1 MNSFSKIRAI
11 FYTIRKNKFF
21 EFFVIS
27 IIILSALNVGL
38 RTYNIDPS
46 ALQTLTLFD
55 YLITIFFLIEIL
67 IRMFSYEKIKLFF
80 KNNWNIFDFSIVSL
94 SLIPLELLDAVI
106 VARLLRVFRLLRIV
120 SFIPQFRILIESL
133 IQAIPRVGYVLLFI
147 FIESY
152 VFAAIGSIL
161 FGEIDPVHWENIGVS
176 LLTLFKVATI
186 DGWIEIMNNTLPAYP
201 GSWFFYIFYIV
212 INGFIFL
219 NMIVGVVIDVMIR
232 KNSSGQSDEIKS
244 LLGLHNKLDRFEK
257 KFINNDQYIDQTSL
271 DKDQTTFDKFDSEIN
286 SNNDTNITVGIII
299 EHEEKMLLLQRPNGT
314 WAIPKGHV
322 KEGESNYEGMIRE
335 LKEETQ
341 IELPNKADY
350 LHETTN
356 KTGSTLHIYFYKSTE
371 ALKPN
376 INSEHIGWAYFSKKA
391 LPDNIDFGLNKY
403 LSNKQ

>member
-1 MNSFSKIRAI
+1 MLNFSKIRNV
-11 FYTIRKNKFF
+11 FYTIRQNNFF
-21 EFFVIS
+21 EFFVVS

-46 ALQTLTLFD
+46 VLQTLILFD
-55 YLITIFFLIEIL
+55 YLITIFFLVEII
-67 IRMFSYEKIKLFF
+67 IRMFSYEKPALFF
-80 KNNWNIFDFSIVSL
+80 QKNWNIFDFSIVAL
-94 SLIPLELLDAVI
+94 SLIPLEFLDAVI
-106 VARLLRVFRLLRIV
+106 VARLLRVFRLLRII
-120 SFIPQFRILIESL
+120 SFIPQFRVLIESL

-152 VFAAIGSIL
+152 IFAAIGSIL
-161 FGEIDPVHWENIGVS
+161 FGEVDPVHWENIGVS
-176 LLTLFKVATI
+176 MLTLFKVATI
-186 DGWIEIMNNTLPAYP
+186 DGWIEIMNNTLPVYP

-244 LLGLHNKLDRFEK
+244 LLGLHYKLDNFEK
-257 KFINNDQYIDQTSL
+257 KFMINNQYI
-271 DKDQTTFDKFDSEIN
+271 DQTTFDKFNSEVS
-286 SNNDTNITVGIII
+286 SNNDTKITVGIII
-299 EHEEKMLLLQRPNGT
+299 EHEEKILLLQRPNGT

-322 KEGESNYEGMIRE
+322 KEGESNYEGMVRE

-356 KTGSTLHIYFYKSTE
+356 KTGSTLHIYFYKSAE
-371 ALKPN
+371 ALKPH
-376 INSEHIGWAYFSKKA
+376 INSEHIGWAYFSNNA

-403 LSNKQ
+403 LNDKK

>member
-1 MNSFSKIRAI
+1 MLNFSKIRNV
-11 FYTIRKNKFF
+11 FYKIRQNNFF
-21 EFFVIS
+21 EFFVVS

-46 ALQTLTLFD
+46 VLQTLILFD
-55 YLITIFFLIEIL
+55 YLITIFFLVEII
-67 IRMFSYEKIKLFF
+67 IRMFSYEKPALFF
-80 KNNWNIFDFSIVSL
+80 QKNWNIFDFSIVAL

-106 VARLLRVFRLLRIV
+106 VARLLRVFRLLRII
-120 SFIPQFRILIESL
+120 SFIPQFRVLIESL

-152 VFAAIGSIL
+152 IFAAIGSIL
-161 FGEIDPVHWENIGVS
+161 FGEVDPVHWENIGVS
-176 LLTLFKVATI
+176 MLTLFKVATI
-186 DGWIEIMNNTLPAYP
+186 DGWIEIMNNTLPVYP

-244 LLGLHNKLDRFEK
+244 LLGLHNKLDNFEK
-257 KFINNDQYIDQTSL
+257 KFIVNSQYI
-271 DKDQTTFDKFDSEIN
+271 DQTTFDKFDSEIN
-286 SNNDTNITVGIII
+286 SNDDTKITVGIII
-299 EHEEKMLLLQRPNGT
+299 EHEEKILLLQRPNGT

-322 KEGESNYEGMIRE
+322 KEGESNYEGMVRE

-356 KTGSTLHIYFYKSTE
+356 KTGSVLHIYFYNSTE
-371 ALKPN
+371 ALKPH
-376 INSEHIGWAYFSKKA
+376 INSEHIGWAYFSKNA

>member
-1 MNSFSKIRAI
+1 MLNFSKIRNV
-11 FYTIRKNKFF
+11 FYTIRQNNFF
-21 EFFVIS
+21 EFFVVS
-27 IIILSALNVGL
+27 IIILSALNIGL

-46 ALQTLTLFD
+46 VLQTLILFD
-55 YLITIFFLIEIL
+55 YLITIFFLVEII
-67 IRMFSYEKIKLFF
+67 IRMFSYEKPALFF
-80 KNNWNIFDFSIVSL
+80 QKNWNVFDFSIVAL
-94 SLIPLELLDAVI
+94 SLIPLEFLDAVI
-106 VARLLRVFRLLRIV
+106 VARLLRVFRLLRII
-120 SFIPQFRILIESL
+120 SFIPQFRVLIESL

-152 VFAAIGSIL
+152 IFAAIGSIL
-161 FGEIDPVHWENIGVS
+161 FGEVDPVHWENIGVS
-176 LLTLFKVATI
+176 MLTLFKVATI
-186 DGWIEIMNNTLPAYP
+186 DGWIEIMNNTLPVYP

-244 LLGLHNKLDRFEK
+244 LLGLHNKLDNFEK
-257 KFINNDQYIDQTSL
+257 KFIVNSQYI
-271 DKDQTTFDKFDSEIN
+271 DQTTFDKFDSEIN
-286 SNNDTNITVGIII
+286 SNNDTKITVGIII
-299 EHEEKMLLLQRPNGT
+299 EHEEKILLLQRPNGT

-322 KEGESNYEGMIRE
+322 KEGESNYEGMVRE

-356 KTGSTLHIYFYKSTE
+356 KTGSTLHIYFYKSAE
-371 ALKPN
+371 ALKPH
-376 INSEHIGWAYFSKKA
+376 INSEHIGWAYFSKNA

-403 LSNKQ
+403 LNDKK

>member
-1 MNSFSKIRAI
+1 MLNFSKIRNV
-11 FYTIRKNKFF
+11 FYTIRQNNFF
-21 EFFVIS
+21 EFFVVS
-27 IIILSALNVGL
+27 IIILSALNIGL

-46 ALQTLTLFD
+46 VLQTLILFD
-55 YLITIFFLIEIL
+55 YLITIFFLVEII
-67 IRMFSYEKIKLFF
+67 IRMFSYEKPALFF
-80 KNNWNIFDFSIVSL
+80 QKNWNVFDFSIVAL

-106 VARLLRVFRLLRIV
+106 VARLLRVFRLLRII
-120 SFIPQFRILIESL
+120 SFIPQFRVLIESL

-152 VFAAIGSIL
+152 IFAAIGSIL
-161 FGEIDPVHWENIGVS
+161 FGEVDPVHWENIGVS
-176 LLTLFKVATI
+176 MLTLFKVATI
-186 DGWIEIMNNTLPAYP
+186 DGWIEIMNNTLPVYP
-201 GSWFFYIFYIV
+201 GSWFFYIFYII

-244 LLGLHNKLDRFEK
+244 LLGLHNKLDNFEK
-257 KFINNDQYIDQTSL
+257 KFIINNQYI
-271 DKDQTTFDKFDSEIN
+271 DQTTFDKFDSEIN
-286 SNNDTNITVGIII
+286 SNDDTKITVGIII
-299 EHEEKMLLLQRPNGT
+299 EHEEKILLLQRPNGT

-322 KEGESNYEGMIRE
+322 KEGESNYEGMVRE

-356 KTGSTLHIYFYKSTE
+356 KTGSTLHIYFYKSAE
-371 ALKPN
+371 ALKPH
-376 INSEHIGWAYFSKKA
+376 INSEHIGWAYFSKNA

>member
-1 MNSFSKIRAI
+1 MLNFSKIRNV

-21 EFFVIS
+21 EFFVIT

-38 RTYNIDPS
+38 RTYNIDTS
-46 ALQTLTLFD
+46 VLQTLTFFD

-67 IRMFSYEKIKLFF
+67 IRMFSYERIKLFF
-80 KNNWNIFDFSIVSL
+80 EKNWNIFDFSIVTL

-161 FGEIDPVHWENIGVS
+161 FGEVDPLHWDNIGIS
-176 LLTLFKVATI
+176 MLTLFKVATI

-201 GSWFFYIFYIV
+201 GSWFFYVFYIV

-244 LLGLHNKLDRFEK
+244 LLGLHNKMDNFEK
-257 KFINNDQYIDQTSL
+257 KFIINNQYIDQT
-271 DKDQTTFDKFDSEIN
+271 TFEKFDSEIN
-286 SNNDTNITVGIII
+286 SNDDTKITVGIII
-299 EHEEKMLLLQRPNGT
+299 EHQEKILLLQRPNGT

-322 KEGESNYEGMIRE
+322 KEGESNYEGMVRE

-356 KTGSTLHIYFYKSTE
+356 KTGSTLHIYFYKSAE
-371 ALKPN
+371 ALKPH
-376 INSEHIGWAYFSKKA
+376 INSEHIGWAYFSKNA

-403 LSNKQ
+403 LNDKK

>member
-1 MNSFSKIRAI
+1 MLNFSKIRNV
-11 FYTIRKNKFF
+11 FYTIRKNNFF
-21 EFFVIS
+21 EFFVVS

-46 ALQTLTLFD
+46 VLQTLILFD
-55 YLITIFFLIEIL
+55 YLITIFFLVEII
-67 IRMFSYEKIKLFF
+67 IRMFSYEKPALFF
-80 KNNWNIFDFSIVSL
+80 QKNWNIFDFSIVAL

-106 VARLLRVFRLLRIV
+106 VARLLRVFRLLRII
-120 SFIPQFRILIESL
+120 SFIPQFRVLIESL
-133 IQAIPRVGYVLLFI
+133 IQAVPRVGYVLLFI

-152 VFAAIGSIL
+152 IFAAIGSIL
-161 FGEIDPVHWENIGVS
+161 FGEVDPVHWENIGVS
-176 LLTLFKVATI
+176 MLTLFKVATI
-186 DGWIEIMNNTLPAYP
+186 DGWIEIMNNTLPVYP

-244 LLGLHNKLDRFEK
+244 LLGLHYKLDNFEK
-257 KFINNDQYIDQTSL
+257 KFIINNQYI
-271 DKDQTTFDKFDSEIN
+271 DQTTFDKFNSEVS
-286 SNNDTNITVGIII
+286 SNDDTKITVGIII
-299 EHEEKMLLLQRPNGT
+299 EHEEKILLLQRPNGT

-322 KEGESNYEGMIRE
+322 KEGESNYEGMVRE

-356 KTGSTLHIYFYKSTE
+356 KTGSTLHIYFYKSAE
-371 ALKPN
+371 ALKPH
-376 INSEHIGWAYFSKKA
+376 INSEHIGWAYFSKNA

-403 LSNKQ
+403 LNDKK

>member
-1 MNSFSKIRAI
+1 MLNFSKIRNV
-11 FYTIRKNKFF
+11 FYTIRQNNFF
-21 EFFVIS
+21 EFFVVS
-27 IIILSALNVGL
+27 IIILSALNIGL

-46 ALQTLTLFD
+46 VLQTLILFD
-55 YLITIFFLIEIL
+55 YLITIFFLVEII
-67 IRMFSYEKIKLFF
+67 IRMFSYEKPALFF
-80 KNNWNIFDFSIVSL
+80 QKNWNVFDFSIVAL

-106 VARLLRVFRLLRIV
+106 VARLLRVFRLLRII
-120 SFIPQFRILIESL
+120 SFIPQFRVLIESL

-152 VFAAIGSIL
+152 IFAAIGSIL
-161 FGEIDPVHWENIGVS
+161 FGEVDPVHWENIGVS
-176 LLTLFKVATI
+176 MLTLFKVATI
-186 DGWIEIMNNTLPAYP
+186 DGWIEIMNNTLPVYP

-244 LLGLHNKLDRFEK
+244 LLGLHNKLDNFEK
-257 KFINNDQYIDQTSL
+257 KFIINNQYI
-271 DKDQTTFDKFDSEIN
+271 DQTTFDKFDSEIN
-286 SNNDTNITVGIII
+286 SNDDTKITVGIII
-299 EHEEKMLLLQRPNGT
+299 EHEEKILLLQRPNGT

-322 KEGESNYEGMIRE
+322 KEGESNYEGMVRE

-356 KTGSTLHIYFYKSTE
+356 KTGSTLHIYFYKSAE
-371 ALKPN
+371 ALKPH
-376 INSEHIGWAYFSKKA
+376 INSEHIGWAYFSKNA

>member
-67 IRMFSYEKIKLFF
+67 IRMFSYERIKLFF

-356 KTGSTLHIYFYKSTE
+356 KTGSTLHIYFYKSAE
-371 ALKPN
+371 ALKPH
-376 INSEHIGWAYFSKKA
+376 INSEHIGWAYFSKNA

>member
-1 MNSFSKIRAI
+1 MLNFSKIRNV
-11 FYTIRKNKFF
+11 FYTIRQNNFF
-21 EFFVIS
+21 EFFVVS

-46 ALQTLTLFD
+46 VLQTLILFD
-55 YLITIFFLIEIL
+55 YLITIFFLVEII
-67 IRMFSYEKIKLFF
+67 IRMFSYEKPALFF
-80 KNNWNIFDFSIVSL
+80 QKNWNVFDFSIVAL

-106 VARLLRVFRLLRIV
+106 VARLLRVFRLLRII
-120 SFIPQFRILIESL
+120 SFIPQFRVLIESL

-152 VFAAIGSIL
+152 IFAAIGSIL
-161 FGEIDPVHWENIGVS
+161 FGEVDPVHWENIGVS
-176 LLTLFKVATI
+176 MLTLFKVATI
-186 DGWIEIMNNTLPAYP
+186 DGWIEIMNNTLPVYP

-244 LLGLHNKLDRFEK
+244 LLGLHNKLDNFEK
-257 KFINNDQYIDQTSL
+257 KFIVNSQYI
-271 DKDQTTFDKFDSEIN
+271 DQTTFDKFDSEIN
-286 SNNDTNITVGIII
+286 SNDDTKITVGIII
-299 EHEEKMLLLQRPNGT
+299 EHEEKILLLQRPNGT

-322 KEGESNYEGMIRE
+322 KEGESNYEGMVRE

-356 KTGSTLHIYFYKSTE
+356 KTGSVLHIYFYNSTE
-371 ALKPN
+371 ALKPH
-376 INSEHIGWAYFSKKA
+376 INSEHIGWAYFRRM
-391 LPDNIDFGLNKY
+391 LNR
-403 LSNKQ
+403 

>member
-1 MNSFSKIRAI
+1 
-11 FYTIRKNKFF
+11 
-21 EFFVIS
+21 
-27 IIILSALNVGL
+27 
-38 RTYNIDPS
+38 
-46 ALQTLTLFD
+46 
-55 YLITIFFLIEIL
+55 
-67 IRMFSYEKIKLFF
+67 MFSYEKPALFF
-80 KNNWNIFDFSIVSL
+80 QKNWNVFDFSIVAL

-106 VARLLRVFRLLRIV
+106 VARLLRVFRLLRII
-120 SFIPQFRILIESL
+120 SFIPQFRVLIESL

-152 VFAAIGSIL
+152 IFAAIGSIL
-161 FGEIDPVHWENIGVS
+161 FGEVDPVHWENIGVS
-176 LLTLFKVATI
+176 MLTLFKVATI
-186 DGWIEIMNNTLPAYP
+186 DGWIEIMNNTLPVYP

-244 LLGLHNKLDRFEK
+244 LLGLHNKLDNFEK
-257 KFINNDQYIDQTSL
+257 KFIVNSQYI
-271 DKDQTTFDKFDSEIN
+271 DQTTFDKFDSEIN
-286 SNNDTNITVGIII
+286 SNDDTKITVGIII
-299 EHEEKMLLLQRPNGT
+299 EHEEKILLLQRPNGT
-314 WAIPKGHV
+314 WAIPKRSCQR
-322 KEGESNYEGMIRE
+322 GESNYEGMVRE

-371 ALKPN
+371 ALKPH
-376 INSEHIGWAYFSKKA
+376 INSEHIGWAYFSKNA

>member
-1 MNSFSKIRAI
+1 MLNFSKIRNV
-11 FYTIRKNKFF
+11 FYTIRQNNFF
-21 EFFVIS
+21 EFFVVS

-46 ALQTLTLFD
+46 VLQTLILFD
-55 YLITIFFLIEIL
+55 YLITIFFLVEII
-67 IRMFSYEKIKLFF
+67 IRMFSYEKPALFF
-80 KNNWNIFDFSIVSL
+80 QKNWNIFDFSIVAL
-94 SLIPLELLDAVI
+94 SLIPLEFLDAVI
-106 VARLLRVFRLLRIV
+106 VARLLRVFRLLRII
-120 SFIPQFRILIESL
+120 SFIPQFRVLIESL

-152 VFAAIGSIL
+152 IFAAIGSIL
-161 FGEIDPVHWENIGVS
+161 FGEVDPVHWENIGVS
-176 LLTLFKVATI
+176 MLTLFKVATI
-186 DGWIEIMNNTLPAYP
+186 DGWIEIMNNTLPVYP

-244 LLGLHNKLDRFEK
+244 LLGLHNKLDNFEK
-257 KFINNDQYIDQTSL
+257 KFIVNSQYI
-271 DKDQTTFDKFDSEIN
+271 DQTTFDKFDSEIN
-286 SNNDTNITVGIII
+286 SNNDTKITVGIII
-299 EHEEKMLLLQRPNGT
+299 EHEEKILLLQRPNGT

-322 KEGESNYEGMIRE
+322 KEGESNYEGMVRE

-403 LSNKQ
+403 LNDKK

>member
-1 MNSFSKIRAI
+1 MLNFSKIRNV
-11 FYTIRKNKFF
+11 FYKIRQNNFF
-21 EFFVIS
+21 EFFVVS
-27 IIILSALNVGL
+27 IIILSALNIGL

-46 ALQTLTLFD
+46 VLQTLILFD
-55 YLITIFFLIEIL
+55 YLITIFFLVEII
-67 IRMFSYEKIKLFF
+67 IRMFSYEKPALFF
-80 KNNWNIFDFSIVSL
+80 QKNWNVFDFSIVAL

-106 VARLLRVFRLLRIV
+106 VARLLRVFRLLRII
-120 SFIPQFRILIESL
+120 SFIPQFRVLIESL

-152 VFAAIGSIL
+152 IFAAIGSIL
-161 FGEIDPVHWENIGVS
+161 FGEVDPVHWENIGVS
-176 LLTLFKVATI
+176 MLTLFKVATI
-186 DGWIEIMNNTLPAYP
+186 DGWIEIMNNTLPVYP

-244 LLGLHNKLDRFEK
+244 LLGLHNKLDNFEK
-257 KFINNDQYIDQTSL
+257 KFIVNSQYI
-271 DKDQTTFDKFDSEIN
+271 DQTTFDKFDSEIN
-286 SNNDTNITVGIII
+286 SNDDTKITVGIII
-299 EHEEKMLLLQRPNGT
+299 EHEEKILLLQRPNGT

-322 KEGESNYEGMIRE
+322 KEGESNYEGMVRE

-356 KTGSTLHIYFYKSTE
+356 KTGSVLHIYFYNSTE
-371 ALKPN
+371 ALKPH
-376 INSEHIGWAYFSKKA
+376 INSEHIGWAYFSKNA

>member
-1 MNSFSKIRAI
+1 MLNFSKIRNV
-11 FYTIRKNKFF
+11 FYTIRQNKFF
-21 EFFVIS
+21 EFFVVS
-27 IIILSALNVGL
+27 IIILSALNIGL

-46 ALQTLTLFD
+46 VLQTLILFD
-55 YLITIFFLIEIL
+55 YLITIFFLVEII
-67 IRMFSYEKIKLFF
+67 IRMFSYEKPALFF
-80 KNNWNIFDFSIVSL
+80 QKNWNVFDFSIVAL
-94 SLIPLELLDAVI
+94 SLIPLELFDAVI
-106 VARLLRVFRLLRIV
+106 VARLLRVFRLLRII
-120 SFIPQFRILIESL
+120 SFIPQFRVLIESL

-152 VFAAIGSIL
+152 IFAAIGSIL
-161 FGEIDPVHWENIGVS
+161 FGEVDPVHWDNIGVS
-176 LLTLFKVATI
+176 MLTLFKVATI
-186 DGWIEIMNNTLPAYP
+186 DGWIEIMNNTLPVYP

-244 LLGLHNKLDRFEK
+244 LLGLHNKLDNFEK
-257 KFINNDQYIDQTSL
+257 KFIVNSQYI
-271 DKDQTTFDKFDSEIN
+271 DQTTFDKFDSEIN
-286 SNNDTNITVGIII
+286 SNDDTKITVGIII
-299 EHEEKMLLLQRPNGT
+299 EHEEKILLLQRPNGT

-322 KEGESNYEGMIRE
+322 KEGESNYEGMVRE

-371 ALKPN
+371 ALKPH
-376 INSEHIGWAYFSKKA
+376 INSEHIGWAYFSKNA

>member
-1 MNSFSKIRAI
+1 MLNFSKIRSV
-11 FYTIRKNKFF
+11 FYTIRKNNFF
-21 EFFVIS
+21 EFFVVS

-46 ALQTLTLFD
+46 VLQTLILFD
-55 YLITIFFLIEIL
+55 YLITIFFLIEII
-67 IRMFSYEKIKLFF
+67 IRMFSYEKPALFF
-80 KNNWNIFDFSIVSL
+80 QKNWNIFDFSIVAL

-106 VARLLRVFRLLRIV
+106 VARLLRVFRLLRII
-120 SFIPQFRILIESL
+120 SFIPQFRVLIESL

-152 VFAAIGSIL
+152 IFAAIGSIL
-161 FGEIDPVHWENIGVS
+161 FGEVDPVHWENIGVS
-176 LLTLFKVATI
+176 MLTLFKVATI
-186 DGWIEIMNNTLPAYP
+186 DGWIEIMNNTLPVYP

-244 LLGLHNKLDRFEK
+244 LLGLHNKLDNFEK
-257 KFINNDQYIDQTSL
+257 KFIINNQYIDQT
-271 DKDQTTFDKFDSEIN
+271 TFDEFNSEVN
-286 SNNDTNITVGIII
+286 SNDDTKITVGIII
-299 EHEEKMLLLQRPNGT
+299 EHEEKILLLQRPNGT

-322 KEGESNYEGMIRE
+322 KEGESNYEGMVRE

-356 KTGSTLHIYFYKSTE
+356 KTGSTLHIYFYKSAE
-371 ALKPN
+371 ALKPH
-376 INSEHIGWAYFSKKA
+376 INSEHIGWAYFSKNA